1 MDATPAVERD
11 IAIDMVKR
19 GLVVSPVV
27 VLVAGLLR
35 GWDGAASAA
44 IALAIVF
51 ANFLAAASIVSWAGT
66 ISTKAA
72 GIAATVG
79 YVVRL
84 AVIVL
89 VLFLFK
95 NASWIDFPT
104 LGITLVA
111 AHVGLL
117 TWEAK
122 HVTLSLASP
131 GLRPAR
137 SDLSRPAAI
146 SGDE

>member
-1 MDATPAVERD
+1 VDATPAVERD
-11 IAIDMVKR
+11 IAFDMVKR
-19 GLVVSPVV
+19 GLLVSPLV
-27 VLVAGLLR
+27 VLIAGLIR

-51 ANFLAAASIVSWAGT
+51 ANFLAAATVVSWAAKK
-66 ISTKAA
+66 SNQAA
-72 GIAATVG
+72 AIAATIG

-89 VLFLFK
+89 ALWAFHS
-95 NASWIDFPT
+95 ASWIDFPT

-111 AHVGLL
+111 AHLGLL

-122 HVTLSLASP
+122 HISLSLAAP

-137 SDLSRPAAI
+137 PAAL